1 MSIEDRDWYREDFKR
16 RQAIG
21 TQRPIAKQQD
31 HRQPVTSLPNLG
43 AGSVL
48 IFGLFLLTVFSLASF
63 FI

>member
-21 TQRPIAKQQD
+21 TQRPIA
-31 HRQPVTSLPNLG
+31 RQEHPKPTTSLPNLG

-48 IFGLFLLTVFSLASF
+48 IFGLFLLSVFALGSF

>member
-31 HRQPVTSLPNLG
+31 HRQPVTSPPNLG

>member
-21 TQRPIAKQQD
+21 TQRPIANQQ

-48 IFGLFLLTVFSLASF
+48 IFGLFLLSVFALGSF

>member
-21 TQRPIAKQQD
+21 TQRPIAKHQH
-31 HRQPVTSLPNLG
+31 HRQPATSLPNLG
-43 AGSVL
+43 PGSVL
-48 IFGLFLLTVFSLASF
+48 IFGFFLLAVFALASF

>member
-21 TQRPIAKQQD
+21 SQRPIPNQPD
-31 HRQPVTSLPNLG
+31 RQPVTSPPNLG

-48 IFGLFLLTVFSLASF
+48 IFGLFLLTVFALGSF
-63 FI
+63 LI

>member
-21 TQRPIAKQQD
+21 TQRPIAKQQH
-31 HRQPVTSLPNLG
+31 HRQPATSLPNLG

>member
-1 MSIEDRDWYREDFKR
+1 MSIEDRDWFREDFKR

-21 TQRPIAKQQD
+21 TQRPIAKNQD

-43 AGSVL
+43 VGSVL
-48 IFGLFLLTVFSLASF
+48 IFGLFLLAVFSLASF